1 MVRIYRIRCG
11 TGNCFLI
18 QENDNVVLVDTATTR
33 YRDKVLKICKHKNI
47 KLILLTHGHTDNVQN
62 AAYLSKKLNA
72 PIAMHR
78 DDFNSLAKNQMEP
91 MLAHGI
97 FGKLLLRYSKKKNN
111 REMIK
116 PFYPATFI
124 RSGDSLYGFGI
135 SAIIVGLPGHTKGS
149 IGVLVEDSDFIVGDA
164 LMNFAYP
171 TKALIYGDRQTM
183 DESAFDIRESGARVI
198 HYGHGKSTAN
208 RGW

>member
-1 MVRIYRIRCG
+1 MVSICRIKCG
-11 TGNCFLI
+11 TSNCFLI
-18 QENDNVVLVDTATTR
+18 QENDNAVLVDTAITR
-33 YRDKVLKICKHKNI
+33 YRNKVLNMCKHKNI
-47 KLILLTHGHTDNVQN
+47 KLILLTHGHIDHVQN

-78 DDFNSLAKNQMEP
+78 DDYVSLASNQMEP
-91 MLAHGI
+91 MFAHGLV
-97 FGKLLLRYSKKKNN
+97 GKLLLRHSKKRNKK
-111 REMIK
+111 EMIE
-116 PFYPATFI
+116 PFYPAAFI

-135 SAIIVGLPGHTKGS
+135 SAIIVGLPGHTRGS

-164 LMNFAYP
+164 LMNFVSP

-183 DESAFDIRESGARVI
+183 YESAFDIRESGARVI

-208 RGW
+208 RG